1 MSEVEDL
8 RARLD
13 NLIRENERLMK
24 DGPMMERGTTMDG
37 EVWYGTMREVMNDY
51 KLAAD
56 AEAREVD
63 RLNVILKDLL
73 NERIA

>member
-1 MSEVEDL
+1 MSEIEEL
-8 RARLD
+8 RARFD

-24 DGPMMERGTTMDG
+24 EGPTMERGTTLDG

-51 KLAAD
+51 KLAAE

-63 RLNVILKDLL
+63 RLNAILKDLL